1 MSLPTSVE
9 EQILDRF
16 QTLLRHAADSHT
28 PAFLDV
34 DVTMPQAK
42 VLYVVATN
50 PQLSMSAIAAEL
62 GVGLPA
68 VSGLVDR
75 LVTLGY
81 LERREDPADRR
92 QQLVSVT
99 EAGARTLDHLRELN
113 TEAMRR
119 LLGGLEPDELD
130 ALLTSLTALD
140 REVRRLD
147 DPARPSHRPSERT
160 PA

>member
-9 EQILDRF
+9 EQVLDRF

-42 VLYVVATN
+42 VLYVVASHPN
-50 PQLSMSAIAAEL
+50 VPMSAIAAEL

-81 LERREDPADRR
+81 LARREDPADRR

-99 EAGARTLDHLRELN
+99 AAGAATLDRLRELN

-119 LLGGLEPDELD
+119 LLTGLDADELQ
-130 ALLTSLTALD
+130 ALLTSLAALD
-140 REVRRLD
+140 REVQRLD
-147 DPARPSHRPSERT
+147 EPALPTAAPSERK

>member
-1 MSLPTSVE
+1 MSLPTPVE
-9 EQILDRF
+9 ERILDRF
-16 QTLLRHAADSHT
+16 QALLRHAADSHT

-42 VLYVVATN
+42 VLYVVASRPN
-50 PQLSMSAIAAEL
+50 VPMSAIAAEL

-99 EAGARTLDHLRELN
+99 AAGAATLDRLRELN

-119 LLGGLEPDELD
+119 LLAGLAADELE
-130 ALLTSLTALD
+130 ALHTSLVALD
-140 REVRRLD
+140 REVQRLD
-147 DPARPSHRPSERT
+147 DGPQPTTTPSERK